1 MKKVYNLLYISK
13 FVYSTHYVHI
23 LYILYRLLHT
33 QIKLILPTFSDSHNT
48 LVTNNRNFSDA
59 KQISNAVEDMLNSQ
73 APIHK
78 KIYNKYGDEIQD
90 DIEFSFYN

>member
-1 MKKVYNLLYISK
+1 MY
-13 FVYSTHYVHI
+13 I
-23 LYILYRLLHT
+23 LYILYRRLHT
-33 QIKLILPTFSDSHNT
+33 QIKLILPTFSDSKNT
-48 LVTNNRNFSDA
+48 LVTNNLNFSDA

-90 DIEFSFYN
+90 DIEFSFDN

>member
-1 MKKVYNLLYISK
+1 MYY
-13 FVYSTHYVHI
+13 TQYVFN
-23 LYILYRLLHT
+23 LYILNRTLYT
-33 QIKLILPTFSDSHNT
+33 YIKLILPTFSDSYNT

>member
-1 MKKVYNLLYISK
+1 MYY
-13 FVYSTHYVHI
+13 TQYVFN
-23 LYILYRLLHT
+23 LYILNRTPYT
-33 QIKLILPTFSDSHNT
+33 YIKLILPTFSDSQNT

-90 DIEFSFYN
+90 DIEFSFDN